1 MLSDNINNLKIWLN
15 DNNISFSEN
24 YDLKN
29 TSWIKAGGIIKTF
42 ITPDTEEKAIIIVK
56 YFFENN
62 IKFYVLGNLSN
73 VLIRDGDIL
82 TPIINLNKLSTIKQ
96 ISKNGLN
103 FSVQAGTPISR
114 FAIFFTKKNIYG
126 VQGLV
131 GIPGNIGGGIYMNSS
146 SYNSCI
152 SDYLDNITVISKDGK
167 LETLNKSEANFA
179 WRYSIFHLEPKV
191 ILKAEFHFPKECL
204 NHNTN
209 LNNMLTKIKNHRNT
223 FQEKK
228 YPNLGSTF
236 ATRNIYKDIS
246 KVSFIYFILY
256 LLNKVFSL
264 IFSKMATDTFLN
276 YRKTVIKIYSL
287 FLKIDKQNRYG
298 FSDRTLNCI
307 VNYGSTSSNDAI
319 TIIRNLQNKFKKTN
333 RLENIILD
341 DIK

>member
-1 MLSDNINNLKIWLN
+1 MLSENINNLKIWLKT
-15 DNNISFSEN
+15 NNISYIEN

-29 TSWIKAGGIIKTF
+29 RSWIKAGGIIKTF
-42 ITPDTEEKAIIIVK
+42 ITPDTEEKTIILIK
-56 YFFENN
+56 YFLEND

-73 VLIRDGDIL
+73 VLIRDGDIF
-82 TPIINLNKLSTIKQ
+82 TPIINLNKLSSIKQ
-96 ISKNGLN
+96 ISEDSLH

-114 FAIFFTKKNIYG
+114 FAIFFTKRNIFG

-152 SDYLDNITVISKDGK
+152 SDFISSITVINEEGK
-167 LETLNKSEANFA
+167 LQTLSKNEANFA
-179 WRYSIFHLEPKV
+179 WRYSIFHDKPKV
-191 ILKAEFHFPKECL
+191 ILKAEFRFSENCL
-204 NHNTN
+204 KHNTN
-209 LNNMLTKIKNHRNT
+209 LNDTLTKIKNHRNT

-246 KVSFIYFILY
+246 RISFIFFSLY
-256 LLNKVFSL
+256 LLNKIFSL
-264 IFSKMATDTFLN
+264 IFSKMKTDIFLI
-276 YRKTVIKIYSL
+276 YRKKMIKIYS
-287 FLKIDKQNRYG
+287 FCLKIDKKSRYN

-307 VNYGSTSSNDAI
+307 VNNGSSSSNEAI
-319 TIIRNLQNKFKKTN
+319 KIIKNLQKKFKKTN